1 MVKSCALSL
10 ALALLPSLVL
20 GDSVDEALLEH
31 LHDTSAL
38 EATLQQLT
46 EDVGPRLTG
55 SPALLLPSD

>member
-1 MVKSCALSL
+1 MKSCALSL

-38 EATLQQLT
+38 EATLQQLLH
-46 EDVGPRLTG
+46 PRGTRLSG
-55 SPALLLPSD
+55 RAVRQP